1 MSISIFPAS
10 TGPLSEAAGSLAERT
25 QMNIH
30 QASAEL
36 KALEDDP
43 ETLPDHLK
51 QARKEIATA
60 DAAHE
65 RAQAKFRAQLQLG
78 QRYQSM
84 LNVVSELAGEVALCE
99 VAVGEYEATLKADF
113 SNWPFLVRQNGRFG
127 AVARE
132 FALQRVT
139 AQTILPLLQDW
150 TTTAKDRLAQMESA
164 AEKFRVQN
172 RLEKPQNN
180 SSHD

>member
-1 MSISIFPAS
+1 MQGIFQKS
-10 TGPLSEAAGSLAERT
+10 SHPLGTAAGELAEKTGR
-25 QMNIH
+25 NIH
-30 QASAEL
+30 EASKELEALQASE
-36 KALEDDP
+36 EQVP
-43 ETLPDHLK
+43 EHLK
-51 QARKEIATA
+51 GARKEIATA

-78 QRYQSM
+78 QQYQGM
-84 LNVVSELAGEVALCE
+84 LQSISELAGEVALCE
-99 VAVGEYEATLKADF
+99 AAAGEYEATLKADF

-150 TTTAKDRLAQMESA
+150 TTTAKDRLAELESA
-164 AEKFRVQN
+164 AEKFRLQN